1 MLNVAV
7 VGLGWWG
14 RIIVKT
20 LADSTRLKVV
30 AGVESNETEGR
41 AFCEQN
47 RLRYVPTLEQALA
60 QSDIHAVI
68 LTTPNTLHEP
78 QVIMSAQAGKHVF
91 CEKPL
96 AFTVGSAARSID
108 ACVANNVRLGLGH
121 ERRFDPPT
129 LQILQMIQR
138 GDLGRLIQIEANFSQ
153 NKFLGMSPDNWRL
166 SKREA
171 GCGPMTATGI
181 HLLNLAVC
189 LAGPVQRVHAW
200 NFNGVTGFE
209 SGDSASAKLLFN
221 DGVIGSI
228 NAMLS
233 TPFFSRFAV
242 FGSNGWVEVHDNSHV
257 EAPTGWTL
265 KRSTKG
271 GEISSVAIPVATP
284 VKDNLEA
291 FAASV
296 EAGQSAY
303 PISLQEML
311 DTAAVLEAVQR
322 SSESDGAAITPARIE
337 RPTPGASHE
346 R

>member
-14 RIIVKT
+14 KIITRT
-20 LADSTRLKVV
+20 LAGSSSLRVV
-30 AGVESNETEGR
+30 AGVESNQADGA
-41 AFCEQN
+41 AFCAQHK
-47 RLRYVPTLEQALA
+47 LRYVPTLEQALA
-60 QSDIHAVI
+60 QQDIAAVI
-68 LTTPNTLHEP
+68 LTTPNTLHE
-78 QVIMSAQAGKHVF
+78 QQIIMTAHAGKHVF

-96 AFTVGSAARSID
+96 AFTVESAARAID
-108 ACVANNVRLGLGH
+108 ACVSSNVRLGLGH
-121 ERRFDPPT
+121 ERRFDPPA
-129 LQILQMIQR
+129 LHIQR
-138 GDLGRLIQIEANFSQ
+138 LLKEGVLGRLIQIEGNFSQ
-153 NKFLGMSPDNWRL
+153 NKFIGMSPDNWRL
-166 SKREA
+166 SRKEA

-189 LAGPVQRVHAW
+189 LAGPAQRVHAW
-200 NFNGVTGFE
+200 NFNAITGFE

-242 FGSNGWVEVHDNSHV
+242 FGSKGWIEVHDNSHV

-265 KRSTKG
+265 TCSLNNE
-271 GEISSVAIPVATP
+271 EIRTHSIPVATP

-291 FAASV
+291 FAYAV
-296 EAGQSAY
+296 EAGQHSY

-311 DTAAVLEAVQR
+311 DTTAVLEAVQQ
-322 SSESDGAAITPARIE
+322 SSENDGKAVVPSRVVWQAKGEAHVR
-337 RPTPGASHE
+337 
-346 R
+346 